1 MQEADI
7 DRTLHQEAVRIGRA
21 AVIEVQ
27 EALYAVVDEERRI
40 TNWAVCRGCESLY
53 DDVEATVSHRDA
65 GLGLDK
71 RMEPERLEG
80 FLELWEWVGR
90 ENHHRVLVAVGLE
103 PLRVK
108 MVSMQVADVEVIGGT
123 QGGMI
128 ELVVSRVWEPAC
140 VIRRIEPGVAQD
152 GAMRRVD
159 LDSGLGDELNP
170 HGGRIATICA
180 QRPGCFVT

>member
-27 EALYAVVDEERRI
+27 EALYAVVNEERGI
-40 TNWAVCRGCESLY
+40 TNWAVSRGCESLY
-53 DDVEATVSHRDA
+53 DDVESTVAHRDA
-65 GLGLDK
+65 RLGLDK
-71 RMEPERLEG
+71 GMEPELLKG

-108 MVSMQVADVEVIGGT
+108 MVPMQMADVEVIGGT
-123 QGGMI
+123 QGGMV
-128 ELVVSRVWEPAC
+128 ELVVSRIWEPSC
-140 VIRRIEPGVAQD
+140 VIRRSEPWITQD
-152 GAMRRVD
+152 GAMRGVD
-159 LDSGLGDELNP
+159 LDSGLGNELNP

-180 QRPGCFVT
+180 QRPT